1 VSTLDDRLVA
11 LVDAIKA
18 KFDTQ
23 QSEIDPTLRSDL
35 AASSGSALVTWLP
48 VPTGV
53 QGLDL
58 QTALRVGLAVNV
70 KWFGAVG
77 DGVTDDSAAF
87 VAAIAY
93 LNSIAGNPANN
104 GIYKASPKLFIPAG
118 SYYMGTTTLDIT
130 HTLIIE
136 GEGGQ
141 GFGAGGGCSTMLR
154 WAPNTTAFRFQAYNT
169 SGATN
174 VDNVNLH
181 TSSAGSYLRDLYIYG
196 PSGSTGLL
204 STNGLSEGEYHGI
217 HVKATIYCDNVMVEG
232 FQGDALYAH
241 TSIGSGSPNEG
252 QSNLCRYYNCV
263 FRNSR
268 NGASIQGGDSNA
280 QVFVGCQ
287 FVFNRACGV
296 DDQSFLGN
304 TYIHPHAAGNGISH
318 DNLGTAAFP
327 AYVVSNGGNR
337 YCPVQGQ
344 ETAAS
349 TTAPSGT
356 ADTSIWYY
364 IGAGGAT
371 AGIPAWVSGISLRCG
386 APYRTNNANSV
397 CSFLNPYEEGGQ
409 GFSQFHYPTTIH
421 GGTHGQG
428 YPKGSGAMVGCFTGG
443 IYGMFGPGGIGYVN
457 PATGAAN
464 VLNQAGLSLQPADG
478 SDNRQLQWFN
488 GNLAATRSNLATTTF
503 WPFRLTGV
511 NTLLAIGKDL
521 IDCPNGLGLM
531 GTAVMGVASA
541 PPTGAQGNG
550 ANWPIGSVLFNSAPA
565 VGSAKGW
572 QCTVAGAPGTWVS
585 MGNL

>member
-1 VSTLDDRLVA
+1 
-11 LVDAIKA
+11 
-18 KFDTQ
+18 
-23 QSEIDPTLRSDL
+23 
-35 AASSGSALVTWLP
+35 
-48 VPTGV
+48 
-53 QGLDL
+53 
-58 QTALRVGLAVNV
+58 
-70 KWFGAVG
+70 
-77 DGVTDDSAAF
+77 
-87 VAAIAY
+87 
-93 LNSIAGNPANN
+93 
-104 GIYKASPKLFIPAG
+104 
-118 SYYMGTTTLDIT
+118 
-130 HTLIIE
+130 
-136 GEGGQ
+136 
-141 GFGAGGGCSTMLR
+141 MLR

-196 PSGSTGLL
+196 PSGSSGLL

-217 HVKATIYCDNVMVEG
+217 HAKATIYCDNVMVEG

-252 QSNLCRYYNCV
+252 QSNLSRYYNCV

-344 ETAAS
+344 ETVAS

-356 ADTSIWYY
+356 ADTSIWFY

-371 AGIPAWVSGISLRCG
+371 AGIPAWVSGMSLRCG

-397 CSFLNPYEEGGQ
+397 NSFLNPYEEGGQ
-409 GFSQFHYPTTIH
+409 GFSQFHYLTTIH

-464 VLNQAGLSLQPADG
+464 VLNQAGLSLSPADN
-478 SDNRQLQWFN
+478 SDVRQWQWFN
-488 GNLAATRSNLATTTF
+488 GDLVATRGNSAVPTF

-511 NTLLAIGKDL
+511 NTLLALGPDKLDF
-521 IDCPNGLGLM
+521 DNGYGFAGQKRFP
-531 GTAVMGVASA
+531 GTAA
-541 PPTGAQGNG
+541 PTTGTWA
-550 ANWPIGSVLFNSAPA
+550 IGDQILNTAPA
-565 VGSAKGW
+565 ASGNIGW
-572 QCTVAGAPGTWVS
+572 VCVTAGTPGTWKTFGS
-585 MGNL
+585 ISA